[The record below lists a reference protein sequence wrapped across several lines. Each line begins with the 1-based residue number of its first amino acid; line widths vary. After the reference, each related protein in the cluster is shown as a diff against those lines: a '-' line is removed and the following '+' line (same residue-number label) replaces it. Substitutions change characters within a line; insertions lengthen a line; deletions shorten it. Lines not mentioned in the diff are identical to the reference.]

1 MTAIVHDPYTIREA
15 STRHA
20 PATLAARLRR
30 LGPSIV
36 ISGSIVGSGELI
48 LTSSLGAAAGFVL
61 FWWVLVACWS
71 KSIVQ
76 AELARYIVVS
86 GDTYLR
92 GLNRIP
98 GRLPGPRGPV
108 SWTLWFG
115 LLAFIP
121 GVVGVGGII
130 GGTGQALSLF
140 MPAIDSRWTSA
151 IIALVASAI
160 LCSGTYPRLERTML
174 VLVAGF
180 TAATL
185 ISAIA
190 MQFTPYRLVWSDVA
204 AGLEFR
210 LPSEHLVLA
219 LAMYGATGVNSS
231 EIPTYSYWCI
241 EKGYPSFVGGD
252 RSDPDWPARA
262 RGWIRLLHVD
272 IWVTLVILTC
282 ATLPFFLL
290 GAGVLH
296 DEGLRPQGLE
306 TIKVL
311 SGMFTRTLGQWAY
324 WLFGLAAFC
333 ILFSSVVAGTGG
345 VTRLAPDYLVEFGL
359 LERAK
364 LATRIQWTHGL
375 GAVLPVASL
384 LFYLMIPSPVMLLTI
399 GALAGAVLLPIQSGA
414 TLWLQR
420 YRMDPRARP
429 SRPAHVFLWLTF
441 LFHASM
447 AALVLVYAIP

>member
-1 MTAIVHDPYTIREA
+1 MNDPYTIREA
-15 STRHA
+15 ATQDA
-20 PATLAARLRR
+20 PGTLAARLKR

-61 FWWVLVACWS
+61 LWWVLMACWS

-92 GLNRIP
+92 AMNRIP
-98 GRLPGPRGPV
+98 GKLPGPRGRV

-130 GGTGQALSLF
+130 GGTGQALTLF
-140 MPAIDSRWTSA
+140 MPAIDSRWTST
-151 IIALVASAI
+151 IIALVAAAI
-160 LCSGTYPRLERTML
+160 LYSGTYPRLERTML
-174 VLVAGF
+174 ALVAGF
-180 TAATL
+180 TVATL
-185 ISAIA
+185 VSAVA
-190 MQFTPYRLVWSDVA
+190 MQFTPYRISWGDAA
-204 AGLEFR
+204 AGMEFR
-210 LPSEHLVLA
+210 LPAEHLVLA

-241 EKGYPSFVGGD
+241 EKGYPSFIGGD
-252 RSDPDWPARA
+252 RSDPAWLARA
-262 RGWIRLLHVD
+262 RSWIGLLQADV
-272 IWVTLVILTC
+272 WVTLAILTC

-296 DEGLRPQGLE
+296 IEGLRPQGLE
-306 TIKVL
+306 TISVL
-311 SGMFTRTLGQWAY
+311 SGMFTQTLGGWAY
-324 WLFGLAAFC
+324 WLFGVAAFC
-333 ILFSSVVAGTGG
+333 ILFSSVVAGIGG
-345 VTRLAPDYLVEFGL
+345 VTRLGPDYLVEFGL
-359 LERAK
+359 LERANI
-364 LATRIQWTHGL
+364 AARIQWTHGL

-384 LFYLMIPSPVMLLTI
+384 FFYLAIPSPVTLLMI

-420 YRMDPRARP
+420 NRMDPRVRP
-429 SRPAHVFLWLTF
+429 SAPVYLLLWLTF
-441 LFHASM
+441 VFQVVM
-447 AALVLVYAIP
+447 AVSVILHVLP

>member
-1 MTAIVHDPYTIREA
+1 VNDPYTIREA

-20 PATLAARLRR
+20 PETLSARLRR
-30 LGPSIV
+30 LGPSVV

-48 LTSSLGAAAGFVL
+48 LTSSLGAAAGFAL
-61 FWWVLVACWS
+61 LWWVLMACWS

-92 GLNRIP
+92 GMNRIP

-160 LCSGTYPRLERTML
+160 LYSGTYPRLERTML
-174 VLVAGF
+174 ALVAGF
-180 TAATL
+180 TVATL
-185 ISAIA
+185 VSAIA
-190 MQFTPYRLVWSDVA
+190 MQFTPYRLSWDDL
-204 AGLEFR
+204 AGGFEFR
-210 LPSEHLVLA
+210 LPAEHLVLA

-241 EKGYPSFVGGD
+241 EKGYPSFVGGE

-262 RGWIRLLHVD
+262 RGWIRLLQVD
-272 IWVTLVILTC
+272 VWITLAILTC
-282 ATLPFFLL
+282 ATLPFFVL

-296 DEGLRPQGLE
+296 VEGLRPQGLE
-306 TIKVL
+306 TITVL
-311 SGMFTRTLGQWAY
+311 SGMFTQTLGEWAW
-324 WLFGLAAFC
+324 WLFGVAAFC

-364 LATRIQWTHGL
+364 IATRIRWTHIL
-375 GAVLPVASL
+375 GAVLPIASL
-384 LFYLMIPSPVMLLTI
+384 LFYLAIPSPLALLTI

-420 YRMDPRARP
+420 RCMDQRLRP
-429 SRPAHVFLWLTF
+429 SSPAHVFLWLTF
-441 LFHASM
+441 LFQVGM
-447 AALVLVYAIP
+447 AVLVLVYAVK

>member
-1 MTAIVHDPYTIREA
+1 MNDPYTICEA
-15 STRHA
+15 CTRRA
-20 PATLAARLRR
+20 PATLAARLRH

-61 FWWVLVACWS
+61 LWWVLMACWS

-92 GLNRIP
+92 AMNRIP

-121 GVVGVGGII
+121 GIVGVGGII

-140 MPAIDSRWTSA
+140 LPAIDSRYTSA
-151 IIALVASAI
+151 LVALVASAI
-160 LCSGTYPRLERTML
+160 LYSGTYPRLERTIL
-174 VLVAGF
+174 ALVAGF
-180 TAATL
+180 TVTTL
-185 ISAIA
+185 ISAAA
-190 MQFTPYRLVWSDVA
+190 MQFTSYRMSWDDLA
-204 AGLEFR
+204 AGLNFR
-210 LPSEHLVLA
+210 LPGEHLVLA

-231 EIPTYSYWCI
+231 EVPTYSYWCI

-252 RSDPDWPARA
+252 RSDPDWAARA
-262 RGWIRLLHVD
+262 RGWIDLLQVD
-272 IWVTLVILTC
+272 VWITLVILTL

-296 DEGLRPQGLE
+296 VEGLQPQGLD
-306 TIKVL
+306 TISVL
-311 SGMFTRTLGQWAY
+311 SGTFTQTLGTWAY
-324 WLFGLAAFC
+324 WLFGVAAFC

-345 VTRLAPDYLVEFGL
+345 VTRLAPDYFVEFGL
-359 LERAK
+359 LGRAQIAK
-364 LATRIQWTHGL
+364 RIRWTHGL
-375 GAVLPVASL
+375 GAVLPIASL
-384 LFYLMIPSPVMLLTI
+384 LFYLVLPNPLTLLTI

-420 YRMDPRARP
+420 HCMDQRLRP
-429 SRPAHVFLWLTF
+429 SLPAHLFLYLTF
-441 LFHASM
+441 LFQIAM
-447 AALVLVYAIP
+447 AALVLFYAV